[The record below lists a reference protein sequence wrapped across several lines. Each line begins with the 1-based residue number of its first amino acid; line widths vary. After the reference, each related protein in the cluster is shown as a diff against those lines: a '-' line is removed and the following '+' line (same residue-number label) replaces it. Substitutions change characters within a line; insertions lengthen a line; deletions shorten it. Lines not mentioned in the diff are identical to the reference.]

1 MKAPDRTVY
10 LNLVLALVGCVFIA
24 LPQAARA
31 QEPTRTAPTEDV
43 DARLRKLE
51 ELNTKLEKQNEKL
64 AEQND
69 KLEKQ
74 NQIIQ
79 AASPTAVA
87 PDAVKNNETKTTGEA
102 APKVDNEAGGYVVGS
117 DTVFKT
123 SWQDGFVAQTANK
136 DFRVHIGGRFQ
147 EDFGWFAPSNSV
159 NKAIPGGFE
168 DGADIRRAR
177 LRMDGTLY
185 EVIDFVLE
193 YEFATSTSTVL
204 TAAGPTTVGV
214 TLPAGG
220 SIGATGNGAFS
231 AETPTDVYLDIKH
244 LPGENRI
251 RAGHFK
257 EPFTL
262 DDYGTGDSFLTFME
276 RSTPSD
282 SFSPNRSLGV
292 MLWNDPFEQRLVYAF
307 GAFKENSNNGFSN
320 AFDYSNGSYAY
331 TGRVGV
337 NPWYEND
344 GRCVLFLGGAYSYRT
359 LDPTIALNRY
369 GFANRIP
376 LRIGSP
382 TIISTGTFSATD
394 TQLFNAQGAL
404 VYGSFSLQSE
414 FYAAQGENVV
424 RGVTAPGVPRLTNPD
439 LTGYYVQ
446 ASYFLTGESRTYL
459 RDIGGF
465 GRVRPNEPFL
475 FVSRGGWGSGLGS
488 IFGRG
493 AWEVAARYEDVDD
506 RSGAFNAFPAVRGV
520 AGSAVPAIATT
531 GEERDVTLGL
541 NWYLNPNVKIQGNY
555 VHALRNVANPAL
567 SGTVDALALRCAL
580 DF

>member
-1 MKAPDRTVY
+1 V
-10 LNLVLALVGCVFIA
+10 
-24 LPQAARA
+24 Q
-31 QEPTRTAPTEDV
+31 
-43 DARLRKLE
+43 
-51 ELNTKLEKQNEKL
+51 
-64 AEQND
+64 
-69 KLEKQ
+69 
-74 NQIIQ
+74 
-79 AASPTAVA
+79 
-87 PDAVKNNETKTTGEA
+87 
-102 APKVDNEAGGYVVGS
+102 KVQ
-117 DTVFKT
+117 
-123 SWQDGFVAQTANK
+123 WQDGFIAETANK

-147 EDFGWFAPSNSV
+147 EDFGWFSPSNSV

-185 EVIDFVLE
+185 DVIDFVLE

-214 TLPAGG
+214 NLPGGG

-231 AETPTDVYLDIKH
+231 AETPTDVYFDIKH
-244 LPGENRI
+244 LPGENRV
-251 RAGHFK
+251 RVGHFK

-359 LDPTIALNRY
+359 LDPTISLNRY
-369 GFANRIP
+369 GFANRVP

-439 LTGYYVQ
+439 LTGYYIQ

-465 GRVRPNEPFL
+465 GRVHPNEPFY
-475 FVSRGGWGSGLGS
+475 FVSRGGWGSGLGN

-493 AWEVAARYEDVDD
+493 AWEIAARYEDVND
-506 RSGAFNAFPAVRGV
+506 RSGAFNAFPAIKGVSGSGV
-520 AGSAVPAIATT
+520 ATVTTT
-531 GEERDVTLGL
+531 GEERDITLGL

-555 VHALRNVANPAL
+555 VHALRDITANPAA
-567 SGTVDALALRCAL
+567 SGTVDAFALRCAL